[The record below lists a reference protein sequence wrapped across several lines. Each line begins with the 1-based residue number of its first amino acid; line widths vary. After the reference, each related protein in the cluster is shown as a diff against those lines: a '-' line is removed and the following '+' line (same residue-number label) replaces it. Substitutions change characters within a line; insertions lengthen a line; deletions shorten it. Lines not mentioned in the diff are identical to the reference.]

1 MLQASVETDFVSLK
15 ECCIGECYP
24 VLNCILFCPTKQFT
38 FNMQKMS
45 LKFGVWDIE
54 KKKEADLID

>member
-1 MLQASVETDFVSLK
+1 MLQASVEINFVSLK
-15 ECCIGECYP
+15 ERCIGECYP

-38 FNMQKMS
+38 FNMRKMS

-54 KKKEADLID
+54 KKEEAGLID